1 MARGCARGG
10 EGRLRRVRQERISS
24 FRPVATDAHQLLKAI
39 AKGDEHA
46 LAELYDAYAA
56 AIHGVVLRM
65 LGDAA
70 RAEEVLQ
77 DTFLRVWRSAADY
90 DPAKGR
96 PFTWMVNIA
105 RNRAIDLLRSSDAR
119 KAGAI
124 QGLDKAVYRLGAD
137 DGAVAMEAA
146 DLKGTLGR
154 LRPEHRQLI
163 DMAYYQGYSQQEIA
177 DATGIPLG
185 TVKSRTRAALA
196 ELREYLK
203 DHR

>member
-1 MARGCARGG
+1 MAR
-10 EGRLRRVRQERISS
+10 
-24 FRPVATDAHQLLKAI
+24 DAHELLKAI
-39 AKGDEHA
+39 ASGDEQA

-56 AIHGVVLRM
+56 AINGVVLRM

-70 RAEEVLQ
+70 LAEEALQ
-77 DTFLRVWRSAADY
+77 DTFLRVWRGAADY
-90 DPAKGR
+90 DPSKGR

-105 RNRAIDLLRSSDAR
+105 RNRAIDMLRSSEVR
-119 KAGAI
+119 KAQAI
-124 QGLDKAVYRLGAD
+124 QGLDRAVYRLGSGDGHAD
-137 DGAVAMEAA
+137 VESA
-146 DLKGTLGR
+146 DLKGSLGR

-177 DATGIPLG
+177 HATGIPLG

-196 ELREYLK
+196 ELRELLK